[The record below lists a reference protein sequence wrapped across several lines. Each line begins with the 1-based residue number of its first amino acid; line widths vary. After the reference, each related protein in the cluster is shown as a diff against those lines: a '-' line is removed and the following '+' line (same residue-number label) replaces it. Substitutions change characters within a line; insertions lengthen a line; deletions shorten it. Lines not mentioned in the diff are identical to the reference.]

1 MQGKLD
7 TSDQKKPKDK
17 TPPKEEEKFKVTS
30 VPQNNRE
37 ERQRSSD
44 DSPEAIRDKRVENIG
59 KHVQQ

>member
-7 TSDQKKPKDK
+7 TSEQKKPKDK
-17 TPPKEEEKFKVTS
+17 TPPREDEKFKVTS

-44 DSPEAIRDKRVENIG
+44 ESPEAIREKRVENIT
-59 KHVQQ
+59 KQV